1 MSTPLN
7 KPDQRTQRGFDAQAL
22 LSCFT
27 TWSSHELTSN
37 AVMLD
42 HSEPADP
49 FTFVVS
55 LPRIRI
61 NTGAAQDPKKIALSF
76 TTIEIIEEFQ
86 P

>member
-1 MSTPLN
+1 M
-7 KPDQRTQRGFDAQAL
+7 FA
-22 LSCFT
+22 T
-27 TWSSHELTSN
+27 TSVDHSEPKRSWCRVSRHGVGLELTSN
-37 AVMLD
+37 AVMFD
-42 HSEPADP
+42 HSEPTDL

-55 LPRIRI
+55 LPRIWI

>member
-1 MSTPLN
+1 VFH
-7 KPDQRTQRGFDAQAL
+7 DI
-22 LSCFT
+22 
-27 TWSSHELTSN
+27 
-37 AVMLD
+37 
-42 HSEPADP
+42 EPADP

-55 LPRIRI
+55 PPQIRI